1 MQPVRRAQQRH
12 IAIRRFL
19 DAYYRVADFFLAPP
33 DDTMVCR
40 CEEISAGEIPAV
52 IEFGCIGANQ
62 AKAFTRC
69 GMGPCQGR
77 FCGSTVE
84 QIFARER
91 GLSVRDIC
99 GYSARPPLKPIIL
112 GQLAK
117 TNYVEEKQHGR
128 E

>member
-1 MQPVRRAQQRH
+1 
-12 IAIRRFL
+12 
-19 DAYYRVADFFLAPP
+19 
-33 DDTMVCR
+33 MVCR